1 MSEFVTLRDSLEDQ
15 GQQPRDVAPVANM
28 AGRGNEHGQRPTW
41 EMRDATTLAVTNRC
55 ASFVGAGLC

>member
-15 GQQPRDVAPVANM
+15 GQQPREVAPAANM
-28 AGRGNEHGQRPTW
+28 AREVKEHGQRPTW
-41 EMRDATTLAVTNRC
+41 EMRDATTLAGTNRC